1 MCGALHAGATSQA
14 TYLDAAL
21 ESPRKSIG
29 TRAAMPAS
37 AVQPDVDSR
46 VMEATSDLILEMKL
60 TVRPRGASKDTEAC
74 TRAETT
80 EMIETA
86 MITRDEMVVLPV
98 TRARCFLLAGLSEGT
113 QKVGMGRA
121 HEASGGW
128 IRHRG
133 FEGVVEKPLFRGGKA
148 ESEARVQDMGR
159 RGIHGNMM

>member
-37 AVQPDVDSR
+37 AVQPDADSR

-80 EMIETA
+80 EMIQAA
-86 MITRDEMVVLPV
+86 MMMRDKMVVLPV
-98 TRARCFLLAGLSEGT
+98 TRVRFFLLAGLSEGT

-133 FEGVVEKPLFRGGKA
+133 FEGVVEKPLFRGGRLRA
-148 ESEARVQDMGR
+148 EQGYRTWGGEASTGT
-159 RGIHGNMM
+159 